1 MINLI
6 ARVSLYIVG
15 PLVVL
20 MGIVGIMKFLNNP

>member
-1 MINLI
+1 MMDLI

-20 MGIVGIMKFLNNP
+20 MSIVEIINFLNIP